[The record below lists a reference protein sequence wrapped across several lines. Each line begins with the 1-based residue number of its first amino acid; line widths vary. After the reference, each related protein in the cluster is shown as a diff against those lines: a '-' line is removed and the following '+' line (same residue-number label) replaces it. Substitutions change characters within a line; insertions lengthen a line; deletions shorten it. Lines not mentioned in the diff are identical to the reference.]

1 MMYMYLLGLA
11 MSNLC
16 VLVTAIPALHDIS
29 TGLDDTSFATA
40 FYQVKKV
47 SVYFMMRS
55 QLRKNTRILVREMET
70 KTFSWWGQ
78 YTVKKGLPEKDL
90 LCFNI

>member
-1 MMYMYLLGLA
+1 MYMYLLGLA

-40 FYQVKKV
+40 FYQVKQV
-47 SVYFMMRS
+47 PLLYDERS

-70 KTFSWWGQ
+70 HNLELTGIVHCQ
-78 YTVKKGLPEKDL
+78 KGLLGKRVVM
-90 LCFNI
+90 F

>member
-1 MMYMYLLGLA
+1 MYMYLLGLA

-47 SVYFMMRS
+47 SVLYDEVS
-55 QLRKNTRILVREMET
+55 ITEKHKDKDTRAWNGNKKPLDAVHC
-70 KTFSWWGQ
+70 Q
-78 YTVKKGLPEKDL
+78 KGLPGKK
-90 LCFNI
+90 FVMF

>member
-1 MMYMYLLGLA
+1 MYLLGLA

-40 FYQVKKV
+40 FYQVKQV
-47 SVYFMMRS
+47 PLLYDERS

-70 KTFSWWGQ
+70 QNLDLMGLVHCQ
-78 YTVKKGLPEKDL
+78 KGLLGKRVVM
-90 LCFNI
+90 F

>member
-1 MMYMYLLGLA
+1 MTSYSGVMYMYLLGLA

-40 FYQVKKV
+40 FYQVKQV

-70 KTFSWWGQ
+70 KTFS
-78 YTVKKGLPEKDL
+78 
-90 LCFNI
+90 